1 MCAVKVG
8 GSLIRYLSQKRVKSC
23 SKLLLLLCKNCWTLG
38 THGEIWR
45 LELASAEMTSERS
58 VKGCTHSGGGREVNE
73 DANLMELC
81 FRDEMT
87 GVAFLKMAAIAA
99 E

>member
-1 MCAVKVG
+1 MCAVKAG

-23 SKLLLLLCKNCWTLG
+23 SKSEFLCKKCWTLG

-45 LELASAEMTSERS
+45 SEFPSAEMTSERS
-58 VKGCTHSGGGREVNE
+58 VKGCTHSGGGSGANE
-73 DANLMELC
+73 DANLAELGLRC
-81 FRDEMT
+81 EIA
-87 GVAFLKMAAIAA
+87 GAAVLKTAAMAV